1 MTCNNQFLDA
11 RIYHARRKGRD
22 DTHSVFV
29 ELLSFKHFVHPT
41 LEGPNKGGALS
52 TCNIEVELG
61 VSNADIEGL
70 RQCQMAPMAEMQDL
84 REELGGFCVASLL
97 GSPSFF

>member
-1 MTCNNQFLDA
+1 MTCNDQFLDA
-11 RIYHARRKGRD
+11 RIYHARGEGRD

-29 ELLSFKHFVHPT
+29 ELLSFEHFVHTT

-52 TCNIEVELG
+52 TYNTGVELG
-61 VSNADIEGL
+61 VSNADIGGL

-84 REELGGFCVASLL
+84 
-97 GSPSFF
+97 